1 MKIIIL
7 ELTLA
12 QCMHYRGTL
21 ASQRSISIIYFF
33 IPQSIIF
40 RISWLWET
48 GVPGSGRRISRSR
61 RSCGPGCHY
70 FLLSSWILSWSWTSS
85 WTCGTGCHYFFYYHL
100 DLELEHVD
108 QVNTFYYHLLHW
120 KSKRFSLKQYHEKLP
135 TYLINQKTH
144 SSSYTENLTDGC
156 WSPTRPSVF
165 FTARHDGVSF
175 WNMCMYNDQ
184 TYVWFGQIWSI
195 DVFS

>member
-1 MKIIIL
+1 MGDWCARIWSEDIKESAIMWTRLPLFIII
-7 ELTLA
+7 
-12 QCMHYRGTL
+12 
-21 ASQRSISIIYFF
+21 SNF
-33 IPQSIIF
+33 ILILNFKLNMWNRLS
-40 RISWLWET
+40 
-48 GVPGSGRRISRSR
+48 
-61 RSCGPGCHY
+61 
-70 FLLSSWILSWSWTSS
+70 LL
-85 WTCGTGCHYFFYYHL
+85 FYYHL

-175 WNMCMYNDQ
+175 WKCACIMMRHI
-184 TYVWFGQIWSI
+184 YVIWSNLI
-195 DVFS
+195 YWCFFLLRNQ